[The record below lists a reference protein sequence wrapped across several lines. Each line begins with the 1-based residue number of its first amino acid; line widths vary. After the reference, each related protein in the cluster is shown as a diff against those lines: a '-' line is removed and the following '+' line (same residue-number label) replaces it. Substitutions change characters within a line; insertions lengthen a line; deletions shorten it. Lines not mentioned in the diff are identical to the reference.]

1 MSDTENQEPISG
13 LVHLHVHSDYS
24 MLDGGI
30 TIENLVKMA
39 KKMGMPALALTD
51 HGNMFGAVEF
61 YLKCEKE
68 GIKPIIGYEAYV
80 APGSRLEKTSTGI
93 SDASYHL
100 TLLVRNEV
108 GYRNLVK
115 LASVA
120 YREGYYYRPRIDKEI
135 LAEHSQG
142 LIGLSGCLSSETSEL
157 LQDDR
162 VDEAREVINQY
173 RNIFEPGHFF
183 LELQENGI
191 PEQNVVN
198 EHLAELAAET
208 GLPLVATNDI
218 HYLTPDDYDAH
229 DVLLCIGTGK
239 LKSDSNR
246 MSFERNE
253 FYFKSPDEMKEAF
266 SYAPEAIANTL
277 RIAEMV
283 DLEFD
288 FDTYHHP
295 VFECPDGKTPSQYLR
310 DVAEQ
315 GFPKRYQEVTAEIR
329 ERFDYELS
337 VIDTMGFSSYLLIV
351 WDIVRYARE
360 RGIPVGPG
368 RGSAVGSVVCYLLG
382 ITDLDPFK
390 YDLIFERF
398 INPGRNEM
406 PDIDLDFCKERRGE
420 LIDYVTRKYGRECVC
435 QIITFNTMAAK
446 ASIRDVGRVLD
457 VPLGEVDKV
466 AKKVPEGVGVTLDDA
481 EEDPEFRELVESN
494 PLYEDMVDTAKRLEG
509 MARNPGVHAAGVII
523 ADRDVSEYCPLY
535 QPPGTEDVTTQYEMK
550 MSEKIGLLKIDF
562 LGLAT
567 LTHVHYAAQ
576 SAKERHG
583 FEFDPLGLPLDDPE
597 TYELLGRG
605 ESKGIFQFESDGMRQ
620 LLVAAKPNCLED
632 LIALNAMYR
641 PGPMENIPTFI
652 SRKHDREPTTYLHP
666 ILEEFLHNTHGIIVY
681 QEQVIRIANKVGG
694 FSLSDADRLR
704 QAMGKKDMDLMASY
718 RQPFIDGALANAVTK
733 RDAAALWDQLVKFGE
748 YGFNKSHSAAYAFL
762 AYQTA
767 YLKAHYPTE
776 FMAALLTIEIG
787 DQGKVSEY
795 IQECRRMNIP
805 VLPPDINVSR
815 ARFTPLDEGIR
826 FGLSAV
832 KNVGAKA
839 VERIVETREQSGPFK
854 SIHDFC
860 ERVDMRAVNRQ
871 TLEALV
877 KCGAFDRTEGTRA
890 QLLLAMDD
898 AMRMGAATQAD
909 RAAGQLNLFGG
920 GAGAEETEPPL
931 PDVEELP
938 KTELLAFERDMLG
951 FYVTGH
957 PLQEYPEAVRL
968 FCSATTAELK
978 EMEEGADVSMM
989 GIITKVR
996 STMGRKGKIVRII
1009 FEDLAGIREVS
1020 VFSDQAVEA
1029 GDTLSEGQ
1037 IIILKGR
1044 VQIFRDEPDI
1054 RVQEVIPLDE
1064 AYQKLTRRLILK
1076 LGLNGG
1082 NGNDSGNGNGNRV
1095 VEQQVNR
1102 LRRIMRAHRGST
1114 PVFIDVP
1121 IEQGTRALL
1130 ATGDQFGVDPDAD
1143 FRKEIEA
1150 LLGKNAV
1157 MYSV

>member
-1 MSDTENQEPISG
+1 MSD

-30 TIENLVKMA
+30 TIEKLVKTA
-39 KKMGMPALALTD
+39 KKMGLPALALTD

-68 GIKPIIGYEAYV
+68 GLKPIIGYEAYV
-80 APGSRLEKTSTGI
+80 APGSRFEKTGSGI

-100 TLLVRNEV
+100 TLLVKNEV

-115 LASVA
+115 LASDA

-135 LAEHSQG
+135 LAERSQG
-142 LIGLSGCLSSETSEL
+142 LIGLSGCLASETSEL

-162 VDEAREVINQY
+162 VDEARAVVDQY
-173 RNIFEPGHFF
+173 RNIFEPGQFF

-198 EHLAELAAET
+198 EHLVKLAAET
-208 GLPLVATNDI
+208 GLPLVGTNDI
-218 HYLTPDDYDAH
+218 HYLSTDDYDAH

-239 LKSDSNR
+239 LKADANR
-246 MSFERNE
+246 MRFERNE
-253 FYFKSPDEMKEAF
+253 FYFKSPDEMREAF
-266 SYAPEAIANTL
+266 SYAPEAISNTL

-283 DLEFD
+283 DLKLD

-295 VFECPDGKTPSQYLR
+295 VFECPDGKTPPQYLR
-310 DVAEQ
+310 EVAEQ
-315 GFPKRYQEVTAEIR
+315 GFPRRYPEVTSEIR
-329 ERFDYELS
+329 ERLDYELG
-337 VIDTMGFSSYLLIV
+337 VIDTMGFNSYLLIV

-360 RGIPVGPG
+360 QGIPVGPG
-368 RGSAVGSVVCYLLG
+368 RGSAVGSVACYLLG

-420 LIDYVTRKYGRECVC
+420 LIEYVTRKYGRECVC

-446 ASIRDVGRVLD
+446 ASLRDVGRVLD
-457 VPLGEVDKV
+457 VPLSEVDKV
-466 AKKVPEGVGVTLDDA
+466 AKKVPDGVGVTLDDA
-481 EEDPEFRELVESN
+481 GKNPEFRELVESN
-494 PLYEDMVDTAKRLEG
+494 PRYGDMFDTAKRLEG

-550 MSEKIGLLKIDF
+550 MAEKIGLLKIDF

-576 SAKERHG
+576 SVEERHG
-583 FEFDPLGLPLDDPE
+583 FEFDPLKLPLDDPK

-620 LLVAAKPNCLED
+620 LLVSAKPNCLED

-641 PGPMENIPTFI
+641 PGPMENVPTFI
-652 SRKHDREPTTYLHP
+652 SRKHGREATTYLHP
-666 ILEEFLHNTHGIIVY
+666 KLEPLLHNTYGIIVY
-681 QEQVIRIANKVGG
+681 QEQVIRIANQIGG
-694 FSLSDADRLR
+694 FSLPDADSLR
-704 QAMGKKDMDLMASY
+704 KAMGKKDMKLMASY
-718 RQPFIDGALANAVTK
+718 QQPFIDGALANGLTK
-733 RDAAALWDQLVKFGE
+733 PDATTLWDQLVKFAD
-748 YGFNKSHSAAYAFL
+748 YGFNKSHAAAYAFL

-805 VLPPDINVSR
+805 VLPPDVNVSR
-815 ARFTPLDEGIR
+815 AHFTPLDEGIR

-839 VERIVETREQSGPFK
+839 VERIVETREQGGAFR

-860 ERVDMRAVNRQ
+860 DRVDMRAVNRQ
-871 TLEALV
+871 ALEALV
-877 KCGAFDRTEGTRA
+877 KCGALDRTEGTRA
-890 QLLLAMDD
+890 QLLLALED
-898 AMRMGAATQAD
+898 AMRMGAASQAD

-920 GAGAEETEPPL
+920 GPGAEETDPPL

-957 PLQEYPEAVRL
+957 PLEEYPEAIRL
-968 FCSATTAELK
+968 FCNTTTADLK
-978 EMEEGADVSMM
+978 GMAEGADVSMM
-989 GIITKVR
+989 GIITKTR

-1009 FEDLAGIREVS
+1009 FEDLAGVREVS
-1020 VFSDQAVEA
+1020 IFSDQATEA
-1029 GDTLSEGQ
+1029 GDALNEGQ

-1044 VQIFRDEPDI
+1044 VQLFRDEPDI
-1054 RVQEVIPLDE
+1054 RVQEVIPLDQ
-1064 AYQKLTRRLILK
+1064 AYQKLTRRLVLK
-1076 LGLNGG
+1076 LGMNGG
-1082 NGNDSGNGNGNRV
+1082 NGSGNGNGNGRRA

-1102 LRRIMRAHRGST
+1102 LRRIMRSHRGGT

-1130 ATGDQFGVDPDAD
+1130 ATGDQFGVNPDAA
-1143 FRKEIEA
+1143 FRREIEE
-1150 LLGKNAV
+1150 LLGRNAV